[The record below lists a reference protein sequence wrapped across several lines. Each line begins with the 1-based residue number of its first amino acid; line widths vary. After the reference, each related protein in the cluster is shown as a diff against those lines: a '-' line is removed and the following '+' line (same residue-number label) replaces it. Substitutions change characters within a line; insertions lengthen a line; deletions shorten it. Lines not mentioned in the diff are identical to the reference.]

1 MANWDKYYYEIFVSD
16 GHWKLF
22 LEKKHKIYNKYYE
35 VSWRK

>member
-22 LEKKHKIYNKYYE
+22 LEKETQNIQ
-35 VSWRK
+35 